1 MRRQR
6 QCRDLTPQAL
16 QIASALSLPIAV
28 GVAPACPSGSRSP
41 SAVGVAPACS
51 SVAPACPLPPI
62 IPLYKT
68 SVFQAE
74 LLRAIFPILEAPRHP
89 RHPRGLMSVR
99 SWSPWSERLQFLT
112 ALTVWKAE
120 ILAARSDASCSQR
133 IICVVVRRTKVYG
146 LSCGLVGGLGSWR
159 RCTSRAWL
167 MSGTHGPSG
176 MRQHLHVGKASKQD
190 HNFPFGKAVPFGK
203 AIHFL
208 PPSRM

>member
-6 QCRDLTPQAL
+6 HCRDLTPQAL
-16 QIASALSLPIAV
+16 QIASALSLPI
-28 GVAPACPSGSRSP
+28 
-41 SAVGVAPACS
+41 AVGVAPACS

-89 RHPRGLMSVR
+89 RGLMSVR

-112 ALTVWKAE
+112 ALAVWKAE
-120 ILAARSDASCSQR
+120 ILAARSDASCSRR
-133 IICVVVRRTKVYG
+133 IICAVVCRTKVYG
-146 LSCGLVGGLGSWR
+146 LSCGLVDGLGSWR
-159 RCTSRAWL
+159 RCTSRARL

-176 MRQHLHVGKASKQD
+176 TRQHLHVGKASMQD
-190 HNFPFGKAVPFGK
+190 HDFPFGKAVPFGK